1 MRAEHAVWLVG
12 MMALASVLLM
22 PATGRAQNVNFQFVP
37 MGGTV
42 VNPGPNP
49 TLLVQPGFV
58 LPFEVLAEV
67 LSDPNAPTNVGLA
80 GFDFNILT
88 EFGLPQTTPFTFAPS
103 VSPLFPANQS
113 LGSPITDDIVGISGF
128 QDLGAG
134 SVITTGFA
142 VNQPQTLGTGQLLT
156 PSFEGT
162 FGVSLVGNAD
172 LLTLA
177 GDRTMTTV
185 PAIVGTSPH
194 FTIIVRLAEN
204 TMPVT
209 PPDDEEEEPPSEIPG
224 GTSGPVGPV
233 QPSDEQV
240 AGEPPEG
247 PGVSAVTP
255 GICGLGAV
263 SALAF
268 ALLGLAMIKRHM
280 PLAAGPPVY
289 EVETTLPA
297 HRPDGRASRGS
308 GFQSDRGKYAR

>member
-1 MRAEHAVWLVG
+1 MCVERAVWLCG
-12 MMALASVLLM
+12 ILTLTSVFLI
-22 PATGRAQNVNFQFVP
+22 PATGRAQNVNFQLVP
-37 MGGTV
+37 IGGTV
-42 VNPGPNP
+42 VNPGPNL

-58 LPFEVLAEV
+58 LPFEVFAEV

-103 VSPLFPANQS
+103 VSPLFAANQS

-134 SVITTGFA
+134 GAITTGFA

-177 GDRTMTTV
+177 GDRTMTTT
-185 PAIVGTSPH
+185 PGLVGASPS
-194 FTIIVRLAEN
+194 FTIIVRLPES
-204 TMPVT
+204 TTPVT
-209 PPDDEEEEPPSEIPG
+209 PPDDEEDQEPPITPPTEIPG
-224 GTSGPVGPV
+224 GEAGPDGPI
-233 QPSDEQV
+233 QPSDEQI

-247 PGVSAVTP
+247 PSVSGLVAPGV
-255 GICGLGAV
+255 CGLGAI

-268 ALLGLAMIKRHM
+268 TLLGIGLIKYRR
-280 PLAAGPPVY
+280 L
-289 EVETTLPA
+289 
-297 HRPDGRASRGS
+297 
-308 GFQSDRGKYAR
+308 